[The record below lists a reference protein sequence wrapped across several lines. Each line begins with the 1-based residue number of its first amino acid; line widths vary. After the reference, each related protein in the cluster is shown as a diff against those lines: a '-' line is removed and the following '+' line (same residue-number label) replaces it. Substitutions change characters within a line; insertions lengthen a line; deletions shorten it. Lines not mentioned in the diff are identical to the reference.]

1 MSMITN
7 GINFIVVF
15 SFIVNVA
22 ISSELLDTIIFTVI
36 VLALEILI
44 YYFLFRKSD
53 KIRIEIYKDIKEKDT
68 DIYDDSI
75 LKDE

>member
-1 MSMITN
+1 M
-7 GINFIVVF
+7 IVVF

-22 ISSELLDTIIFTVI
+22 ISSKLLDTIIFTVI

>member
-1 MSMITN
+1 M
-7 GINFIVVF
+7 IVVF

>member
-1 MSMITN
+1 M
-7 GINFIVVF
+7 IVVF

-53 KIRIEIYKDIKEKDT
+53 KIKIEIYKDIKEKDT

>member
-1 MSMITN
+1 MI
-7 GINFIVVF
+7 VAF